1 MGKVKIKK
9 KETRIDM
16 TAMSDVTVLL
26 LTFFMLTST
35 FLQKEPVTVITPP
48 SVAEE
53 KVPDA
58 NLLSV
63 LVSPQGKV
71 FLEVLGSK
79 DSTMKSETVRADLL
93 KNMVAEYKKT
103 HPSANLA
110 FTNKE
115 IETFSRLNAF
125 GVPITKMKEWLNLE
139 PDQRDKFLESEQNPG
154 VPINMNEDP
163 NNPNE
168 FQMWIR
174 AAYNSVNP
182 ELQEAMVKGRGIAIK
197 ADQTTPY
204 SVVNVVMD
212 NLQRIDFTPMVDMNM
227 LLITFFMLCTT
238 MIKSQTLQ
246 IALPTN
252 EKVEKE
258 QQNKVKQ
265 SEAVTIIID
274 GKLDEKG
281 LSDPNE
287 GMLFYYDGMPETDK
301 LATTGESNMK
311 QIAFGNNTGGAYPAI
326 REILQERNKEVCLKI
341 ADLKKEW
348 KEMKFSKNEELN
360 DSIYNEKAKAI
371 RNDSTLKRP
380 VVIIKATPNASYA
393 HVVSVLD
400 EMQIN
405 NISRYQIDRINEVDS
420 AMMILLQGKNLNK

>member
-1 MGKVKIKK
+1 M
-9 KETRIDM
+9 
-16 TAMSDVTVLL
+16 
-26 LTFFMLTST
+26 
-35 FLQKEPVTVITPP
+35 
-48 SVAEE
+48 
-53 KVPDA
+53 
-58 NLLSV
+58 
-63 LVSPQGKV
+63 
-71 FLEVLGSK
+71 
-79 DSTMKSETVRADLL
+79 
-93 KNMVAEYKKT
+93 
-103 HPSANLA
+103 
-110 FTNKE
+110 
-115 IETFSRLNAF
+115 
-125 GVPITKMKEWLNLE
+125 
-139 PDQRDKFLESEQNPG
+139 
-154 VPINMNEDP
+154 
-163 NNPNE
+163 
-168 FQMWIR
+168 
-174 AAYNSVNP
+174 
-182 ELQEAMVKGRGIAIK
+182 AIK
-197 ADQTTPY
+197 QKSRQKKFDT
-204 SVVNVVMD
+204 
-212 NLQRIDFTPMVDMNM
+212 RIDFTPMVDMNM